1 MKKEK
6 EGEEPKYSW
15 TGMLIG
21 FLIFI
26 LVIAYAFISGS
37 IPNYKSLY
45 EEQLF
50 EDTIKSAVD
59 NATINIVEQ
68 VVVIIINQAVT
79 CEPVS
84 LKYQNK
90 TYELIWMECLDDN

>member
-1 MKKEK
+1 MKKER

-26 LVIAYAFISGS
+26 LVIAYAFIAGLT
-37 IPNYKSLY
+37 PDYKSLY

-50 EDTIKSAVD
+50 EDTIESAVN
-59 NATINIVEQ
+59 NATLNIIEQ
-68 VVVIIINQAVT
+68 VVVTIINQAVT

-84 LKYQNK
+84 LKYEDK
-90 TYELIWMECLDDN
+90 VYELIWVECLDDN